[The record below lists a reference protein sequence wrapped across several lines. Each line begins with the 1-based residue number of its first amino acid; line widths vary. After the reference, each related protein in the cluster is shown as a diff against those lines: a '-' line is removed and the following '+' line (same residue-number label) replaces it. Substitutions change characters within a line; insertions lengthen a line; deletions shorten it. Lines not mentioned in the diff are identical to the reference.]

1 MAFSSPEQFHFFR
14 DPQKQPHQLVWLF
27 FVESTVKIDGFSP
40 SKMPRSGGSKP
51 KPSDNGFG
59 LLARSSRIELCN
71 EMKKLVAGD
80 MSLATSPKGWLKSI
94 FSSSHDFQPTHLPVA
109 RSSRIEL
116 CNEMKK
122 LVAGDMSLATSPK
135 GWLKSIFSSSHDF
148 QPTHLPAI
156 WPAVR
161 LRRTS
166 VFVCGGSLGGGAIHL
181 PRAFEIPRGGAANGS
196 ETKKRHD
203 HRSWRLRRTSVFV
216 CGGSLGGG
224 AIHLPRAF
232 EIPRGGAA
240 NGSETK
246 KRHDHRSC
254 LFFGARGGSRTRTPL
269 RALAP
274 EASESTNSTTRANGE
289 AERLSCSVQAL
300 YYHIPGQ
307 VSSLFLRDPVTF
319 CFAHPP
325 GREYA

>member
-1 MAFSSPEQFHFFR
+1 MRPAASANRKTVWHSVRLSSFISFGIHK
-14 DPQKQPHQLVWLF
+14 KQPHQLVWLF

-59 LLARSSRIELCN
+59 L
-71 EMKKLVAGD
+71 
-80 MSLATSPKGWLKSI
+80 
-94 FSSSHDFQPTHLPVA
+94 VA

-122 LVAGDMSLATSPK
+122 LVAGDMSLATSRK

-156 WPAVR
+156 WPAAR

-196 ETKKRHD
+196 ETQK
-203 HRSWRLRRTSVFV
+203 
-216 CGGSLGGG
+216 
-224 AIHLPRAF
+224 
-232 EIPRGGAA
+232 E
-240 NGSETK
+240 
-246 KRHDHRSC
+246 RHDHRSC
-254 LFFGARGGSRTRTPL
+254 LSFWCARRESNPH
-269 RALAP
+269 ALA
-274 EASESTNSTTRANGE
+274 STGT
-289 AERLSCSVQAL
+289 
-300 YYHIPGQ
+300 
-307 VSSLFLRDPVTF
+307 
-319 CFAHPP
+319 
-325 GREYA
+325 